1 MDSST
6 SIMIR
11 MHGDTVI
18 SKSTWLVA
26 ATVMVYDYG
35 KVGTVATT
43 PGLTIE
49 HEKFMWQRGWCL
61 GKCLYLFTRYLG
73 MFKAIFDVFVLSF
86 GANVTNTLHISGS
99 CKDLKLIPYL
109 HRNDDAAMS
118 NTSCKA
124 FLWWQLF
131 SVTAAIVSVQGT
143 FSGTW
148 LLEENF
154 TLMLSPHAASSHSA
168 MSAIVLALGVLLS
181 LLLMGLDMPIGSASP
196 SGFTGC
202 FYVDGISPRFAFGVL
217 SMLIYETVLCSL
229 MLWKVIQNYRDGY
242 WSSFLSGMVH
252 DSIFTI
258 LCLDFTFYY
267 LHNIHKQKW
276 AQFVLGREYT
286 IACAMGCRLL
296 VNTMEWAEV
305 SKASR
310 DTVVTPIIFC
320 PIDRLPA
327 HQNEVR
333 ITTVTPAV
341 DESYRS
347 DTAIGQ

>member
-11 MHGDTVI
+11 VYGDTVI

-49 HEKFMWQRGWCL
+49 HEVRVSKRLQDKSFLINYLSQKSMWQRGWCL
-61 GKCLYLFTRYLG
+61 GKFLYLFTRYLG

-109 HRNDDAAMS
+109 HPNDDAAMS
-118 NTSCKA
+118 NTSCNA
-124 FLWWQLF
+124 FLWWELF

-148 LLEENF
+148 LSEENF

-181 LLLMGLDMPIGSASP
+181 LLLMGLDIPIGSAPP

-217 SMLIYETVLCSL
+217 PMLIYETVLCSL
-229 MLWKVIQNYRDGY
+229 MLWKVIQKYRDGY
-242 WSSFLSGMVH
+242 WSLFLSGMVH

-267 LHNIHKQKW
+267 LHKQKW
-276 AQFVLGREYT
+276 AQFVLG
-286 IACAMGCRLL
+286 
-296 VNTMEWAEV
+296 
-305 SKASR
+305 
-310 DTVVTPIIFC
+310 
-320 PIDRLPA
+320 LPA